1 MEGGHSGA
9 DPRLGRAGESSTL
22 EGHVPSIVA
31 GARQASMPD
40 KLLTVHNSSVYLRLS
55 PAYTVSLIIAGTTDR
70 SLISDMFVDDVT
82 FTVNY

>member
-1 MEGGHSGA
+1 
-9 DPRLGRAGESSTL
+9 
-22 EGHVPSIVA
+22 
-31 GARQASMPD
+31 MPD